1 MSRDNSQDRSLAL
14 REYTER
20 YCDGALSAEQT
31 AELERSLRDDPSA
44 LDAFVLYMEVHSR
57 IAWNARAHAE
67 DGHDRP
73 LAVNEGRGERGEGRG
88 MAGSP
93 AIDLPAGVA
102 VELPLQPESRTPS
115 PEPPFPTLSTT
126 HYPPPTTPFV
136 GSWAFSCMVATVIMG
151 VMLLGF
157 WAYEITHHQHIA
169 EAPAKSAPSEAMP
182 EMVFVGRITGMVDVK
197 WSDDPRYLPPLG
209 FAHVPLD
216 RKYILSSGL
225 LEITYDSGAKV
236 ILEGPCTYEV
246 ESTAGGYLALGKLT
260 ARVEKKRSEVRGQ
273 KSDPSPLSPLPSPL
287 FSVRTPTALITDL
300 GTEFGVEVDK
310 AGASKAHVFQGMVE
324 MRLADGGRGE
334 PLTIQL
340 GVGESGRVEHGAD
353 GREPTLLR
361 GTADAAAF
369 AVRPGQLATFVK
381 ERQLKPFHRWQAFSE
396 ELQERD
402 DLLAY
407 YDFQPDEHDRALLR
421 NRAATGDKCDR
432 RIKDATW
439 VPGRF
444 PGKYALRFGWSSA
457 GVRVYVPGKCQR
469 LTLAAWVRLD
479 SLPRDPSSLLT
490 AHGWWKMGQVRWLV
504 LRDGKMSLSVV
515 VGPRADVSAVS
526 SRPVVD
532 EDHLGQ
538 WRLVAAVCDL
548 AAQKVVFYCNGDCVG
563 RQALD
568 TANLE
573 AFDIDYATIGDWYDP
588 GAPFAKDFSL
598 QGRVGEL
605 MVFRAALSQEEIRRI
620 YRSADVALG
629 GTGILPV
636 SERSTG
642 ETPVPPA
649 DTVGAAVE
657 LPPQQESGKEVQP

>member
-1 MSRDNSQDRSLAL
+1 MDAPNPKI
-14 REYTER
+14 
-20 YCDGALSAEQT
+20 
-31 AELERSLRDDPSA
+31 AELEQLLWRMRDGAIDDDGLARIETLVTGDAEVRRFYIRFSTLCGGLRW
-44 LDAFVLYMEVHSR
+44 L
-57 IAWNARAHAE
+57 NA
-67 DGHDRP
+67 
-73 LAVNEGRGERGEGRG
+73 GEGRG

-93 AIDLPAGVA
+93 AIDVSVGAAVEHPVGTA
-102 VELPLQPESRTPS
+102 VELPHQLDPEPQI

-126 HYPPPTTPFV
+126 HYPLPTSHFSV

-151 VMLLGF
+151 GALLGL
-157 WAYEITHHQHIA
+157 WAIKVTHHQHIA
-169 EAPAKSAPSEAMP
+169 EAPSQSAPSETMP

-197 WSDDPRYLPPLG
+197 WSDDPHFLPPLSSR
-209 FAHVPLD
+209 AYVPLG

-260 ARVEKKRSEVRGQ
+260 ARVEKERSEARGQ

-490 AHGWWKMGQVRWLV
+490 SHGWWKMGQVRWLV